1 MSKASTIEEN
11 FTKLE
16 EIIEKM
22 ESEDVTLETSFDSY
36 SNGLKLIKDCNDKID
51 KVEKEM
57 KVIEGGSE
65 DE

>member
-22 ESEDVTLETSFDSY
+22 ESEDVTLETSFDLY
-36 SNGLKLIKDCNDKID
+36 
-51 KVEKEM
+51 
-57 KVIEGGSE
+57 
-65 DE
+65 

>member
-22 ESEDVTLETSFDSY
+22 ESEDVTLETSFDLY
-36 SNGLKLIKDCNDKID
+36 SKGLKLIK
-51 KVEKEM
+51 EKN
-57 KVIEGGSE
+57 
-65 DE
+65 

>member
-16 EIIEKM
+16 EM
-22 ESEDVTLETSFDSY
+22 ESEDVTLETSFDLY
-36 SNGLKLIKDCNDKID
+36 SKGLKLIKDCNDKID

>member
-1 MSKASTIEEN
+1 MSKTGTIEEN

-22 ESEDVTLETSFDSY
+22 ETNDITLEKSFELY
-36 SNGLKLIKDCNDKID
+36 SKGLKLIKDCNDKID

>member
-22 ESEDVTLETSFDSY
+22 ESEDVTLETSFDLY
-36 SNGLKLIKDCNDKID
+36 SKGLKLKKDCNDKID

>member
-22 ESEDVTLETSFDSY
+22 ESEDVTLETSFDLY

>member
-22 ESEDVTLETSFDSY
+22 ESEDVTLETSFYLY
-36 SNGLKLIKDCNDKID
+36 SKGLKLIKDCNDKID

>member
-22 ESEDVTLETSFDSY
+22 ESEDVTLETSFGLY
-36 SNGLKLIKDCNDKID
+36 SKGLKLIKDCNDKID

>member
-22 ESEDVTLETSFDSY
+22 ESEDVTLETSFDLY
-36 SNGLKLIKDCNDKID
+36 SKKTTAAMSL
-51 KVEKEM
+51 
-57 KVIEGGSE
+57 S
-65 DE
+65 